1 MVKHHAIFS
10 YYFFEYLGLDKNM
23 RETYKDHPMYE
34 QTLEFIEKYDA
45 PAFDPKQR
53 PSTVV
58 LRAYDSA
65 CSKSSVSIQVRDFY
79 SLSRLIDILRYQ
91 RELEPL
97 SYLTKSSLQPSAQHT
112 AKTLMKFDL
121 LTGQRRLRSGIGV

>member
-1 MVKHHAIFS
+1 MHDIGDTLGPANHADIAAVLLQPYVSEANHWMVKHHAIFHS

-45 PAFDPKQR
+45 PAFDPEAET
-53 PSTVV
+53 PTVV

-65 CSKSSVSIQVRDFY
+65 RVRKA
-79 SLSRLIDILRYQ
+79 Q
-91 RELEPL
+91 AV
-97 SYLTKSSLQPSAQHT
+97 SLQ
-112 AKTLMKFDL
+112 
-121 LTGQRRLRSGIGV
+121 V